1 MIRDALPGVP
11 PSEGYE
17 PFLAALLAGNR
28 SQCRAIFES
37 WLAADIDLRVLY
49 QERVQPALYAV
60 GELWEQGRV
69 PVATEHLASA
79 ITEGLLSLV
88 YPRLFDRPHIGK
100 SVVVACTANEYHQ
113 IGGKMVAD
121 LFELHGWR
129 GYSLGANTPELELL
143 NLIRDKNPD
152 AVVLSLAVHFNLEP
166 LLHAAA
172 AVRAA
177 FPEVPILVGGQ
188 AFRWGGGER
197 VEEIKGVR
205 YLASLEALEA
215 WIKAQTPDAP

>member
-1 MIRDALPGVP
+1 MNDAPLSV
-11 PSEGYE
+11 SANEDYA
-17 PFLAALLAGNR
+17 PFLTALLAGDR

-49 QERVQPALYAV
+49 QERVQPALYKV
-60 GELWEQGRV
+60 GELWEQGQV
-69 PVATEHLASA
+69 SVATEHLASA
-79 ITEGLLSLV
+79 ITEGLLGLV

-129 GYSLGANTPELELL
+129 GYSLGANTPEQSLL
-143 NLIRDKNPD
+143 DLIRDKAPD
-152 AVVLSLAVHFNLEP
+152 AVVLSLAVRFNLEP

-188 AFRWGGGER
+188 AFRWGGREL
-197 VEEIKGVR
+197 VEQIEGVR
-205 YLASLEALEA
+205 YLASLDELEG
-215 WIKAQTPDAP
+215 WIRAQTPNAL